1 VKSETCTLC
10 GSLTALALTLSTGCS
25 EPLSNVETIDKTR
38 VLAAKVEVAGD
49 PMRAAPLPGEDVTVR
64 FLVVAPE
71 LEPSIAFRLSACVA
85 SGSPFG
91 PPACGDQPLAVVE
104 SLAPVPAA
112 PEVAFQ
118 APGDATGDERLVVL
132 GSVCRA
138 GESLAE
144 APSVACS
151 DGASAQAVTL
161 DFALDDGSHPN
172 SNPELASITFDGTE
186 LPADSAT
193 ITDCA
198 ELPEVPAGSGEHRIR
213 VELSESSRDPVEQ
226 QNPDDPAR
234 ESLLLSY
241 FVSRGGLDHAWS
253 AIDSGAPNAVG
264 SALWTVPERVDSPSL
279 ARFVFVVRDGR
290 GGSDFAERRACIV
303 P

>member
-1 VKSETCTLC
+1 VKSETCTPRAGL
-10 GSLTALALTLSTGCS
+10 LALALSFGSGCS

-49 PMRAAPLPGEDVTVR
+49 PTRAAPLPGEDVTVGL
-64 FLVVAPE
+64 LVVAPE
-71 LEPSIAFRLSACVA
+71 IEPSIAFRLSACLA
-85 SGSPFG
+85 SDSPFG
-91 PPACGDQPLAVVE
+91 PPACGGEPLAVVE
-104 SLAPVPAA
+104 SLEPVAAA
-112 PEVAFQ
+112 PELAFQ
-118 APGDATGDERLVVL
+118 APPDATGDERLVVQ

-138 GESLAE
+138 GTSLVE

-172 SNPELASITFDGTE
+172 SNPELASITFDGAE
-186 LPADSAT
+186 LPADSAMT
-193 ITDCA
+193 TDCA
-198 ELPEVPAGSGEHRIR
+198 ELPEVPAGSGEHRLR
-213 VELSESSRDPVEQ
+213 VELPESSRDPVEQ
-226 QNPDDPAR
+226 RSPEDPTR

-241 FVSRGGLDHAWS
+241 FVTRGGLDHAWS

-264 SALWTVPERVDSPSL
+264 SALWTVPERVDSPAL